1 MDANRDGRVTA
12 RVRSEW
18 RIGDLDMTIK
28 QEFVVKTRYY
38 VRLAAERTRENPL
51 GAIRGAATAIR

>member
-1 MDANRDGRVTA
+1 
-12 RVRSEW
+12 
-18 RIGDLDMTIK
+18 MTIK